1 MNFFHR
7 HMEKYVDKI
16 LPHQFSVRRISDRS
30 LLALNDRVEHV
41 LDDNEPIEIG
51 RIYMNIQIEY

>member
-1 MNFFHR
+1 
-7 HMEKYVDKI
+7 MEKYVDKI